1 LFSPSSEYQDNDDGL
16 HPFDNDEYYEWWYFD
31 AQFDNGYSCV
41 LTWHWR
47 NAFLKPHLPTIQI
60 FTYTPDGKHHIGMAA
75 MRPEECNAK
84 LDSCDVQMGGSFA
97 RQEGNSYK
105 VKMHAKGVG
114 AELLFRGQ
122 LPGWKP
128 TSGFVY
134 RDKDVEQGWAIAI
147 PRGCVE
153 GQLYLGDEVIAVK
166 GRGYH
171 DHNWGNRNLYDCF
184 RGWYWGRL
192 FDPKYTLIYA
202 LMLPLKDSEPVVP
215 SLYLAKG
222 DRAVLTTSK
231 FDFIVEKKETDEV
244 TGKPTARDIALKGR
258 GKDIQFE
265 CYLKTKRVVEQ
276 DKLPQITEWPQYN
289 WRFLADYQAEFKIG
303 GLAEQVSG
311 ETIHEYLLLR

>member
-1 LFSPSSEYQDNDDGL
+1 PSTGYDDEDDGL
-16 HPFDNDEYYEWWYFD
+16 HPFNDEEYYEWWYFD

-47 NAFLKPHLPTIQI
+47 NAFLKPHIPTIQI
-60 FTYTPDGKHHIGMAA
+60 FTYTPDGKRHIGMAVVK
-75 MRPEECNAK
+75 PEECDAK
-84 LDSCDVQMGGSFA
+84 RNKCDVQMGESFA
-97 RQEGNSYK
+97 RQDGNRYQ

-114 AELLFRGQ
+114 AELCFQGE

-134 RDKDVEQGWAIAI
+134 QDKGVEQGWVIAV
-147 PRGCVE
+147 PRGHVE
-153 GQLYLGDEVIAVK
+153 GQLYLGDKTIAVK

-184 RGWYWGRL
+184 RGWHWGRL

-202 LMLPLKDSEPVVP
+202 LMLPLDNTKPVTP

-222 DRAVLTTSK
+222 DKLLLTASE
-231 FDFIVEKKETDEV
+231 FGFIVQKEEADEV
-244 TGKPTARDIALKGR
+244 TKKPTARDIVLSGKGR
-258 GKDIQFE
+258 DIQFK

-276 DKLPQITEWPQYN
+276 GKLPQITEWPQYN
-289 WRFLADYQAEFKIG
+289 WRFLADYHAEVKIG
-303 GLAEQVSG
+303 NSVDEVSG
-311 ETIHEYLLLR
+311 ETIHEFLLLR